1 MLLIENKKGMKVY
14 TIKNKYLCECGV
26 LNEENVC
33 NACVKYM
40 NKGYIYSC
48 TIYPYGNCITFR
60 FIENDHRT
68 FNSYSKKFMYEQLL
82 RYYKKG
88 LNSWIELYNNDCFK
102 TKKEKKR
109 INYYI
114 NKLNEF
120 ERLLND

>member
-1 MLLIENKKGMKVY
+1 MTKVY
-14 TIKNKYLCECGV
+14 MKGIKNLCNCIVG
-26 LNEENVC
+26 LSCQTIRTNEKG
-33 NACVKYM
+33 AF

-48 TIYPYGNCITFR
+48 TIYPYGNCITFQ
-60 FIENDHRT
+60 FIESDHRT
-68 FNSYSKKFMYEQLL
+68 FNSRSKKFMFEQLL

-102 TKKEKKR
+102 AKKEKKR
-109 INYYI
+109 MNYYI